1 MTSGDRH
8 MFMMYKS
15 H

>member
-1 MTSGDRH
+1 MTSGDQH